1 MQYLVMLIA
10 DDEMGDHNEKTL
22 AQIGFRKLLSTDDR
36 KLAFQLPYPS
46 YATMRE
52 GDSAEE
58 IRDEVL
64 KELAK
69 KGISAFIVVAHGFVC
84 GRT

>member
-1 MQYLVMLIA
+1 MQHLVLLIA
-10 DDEMGDHNEKTL
+10 DDEMGDHNEKSL
-22 AQIGFRKLLSTDDR
+22 AEIGFRKMLATDDR

-52 GDSAEE
+52 GDSPET
-58 IRDEVL
+58 IRDEVM
-64 KELAK
+64 KELARK
-69 KGISAFIVVAHGFVC
+69 NISAFVLVAQGFVC